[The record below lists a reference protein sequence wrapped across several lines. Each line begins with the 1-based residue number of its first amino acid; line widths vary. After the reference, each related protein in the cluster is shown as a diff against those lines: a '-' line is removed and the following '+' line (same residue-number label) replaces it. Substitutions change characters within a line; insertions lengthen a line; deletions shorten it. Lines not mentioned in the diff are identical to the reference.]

1 LLPEVGDDHSWVEQ
15 AGGLAAWAGR
25 RPRPG
30 GGGVLWPGR
39 LIWVERKWQIFCGV
53 RIREGKAVFS

>member
-15 AGGLAAWAGR
+15 AGGLATWVGR

-30 GGGVLWPGR
+30 GGGGLWPGR
-39 LIWVERKWQIFCGV
+39 LIWAERRW
-53 RIREGKAVFS
+53 